1 MDLGWLDYG
10 GLNMEFQ
17 SEAICINSMKQM
29 TDQQLAWIVKYGTDM
44 LHDRLYYLKKKME
57 ATE

>member
-1 MDLGWLDYG
+1 MESHERTVTCMD
-10 GLNMEFQ
+10 
-17 SEAICINSMKQM
+17 IMKQM
-29 TDQQLAWIVKYGTDM
+29 TDRELAWIVKYGTDM